1 MQKGFSRILRTI
13 ALATVVLSL
22 ALPQMAGARK
32 PGDTGKAKRSGDTD
46 LSVISRMFTTTNS
59 IIFGLD
65 NRGNLGKDPGGS
77 STTGGGFWRARTDQ
91 YVFQSGLHVAGIFDS
106 DGDGI
111 FQDTVETEA
120 VYDEEW
126 REGRASNSQDDPAN
140 RLYSS
145 TVAADLAAWPAEFC
159 DENGEPKV
167 YGQQDIV
174 TFYTDIGGPVNPAA
188 GAYRLGVE
196 TFQRV
201 KLFSV
206 TSQKDIMYVEWR
218 FRNATEYVNEDVNGD
233 GSVDVAGP
241 YLIKDMLAGV
251 NTDFDIGEAT
261 DDRAGVS
268 PKFNMSIY
276 WDSDFSEANF
286 TNPVGFF
293 SIKFLDSPTQVGRP
307 PDGIDNDGNGSV
319 DEEGEANRIG
329 LTGFTITTNRGG
341 PREDPNTDA
350 EAYRIMINAPGEV
363 TEPQWDPNADLIIS
377 DFQDDLRARLL
388 TGPFDLPAD
397 GKFQKVEV
405 AYFLSEPLRNP
416 PNVDDI
422 TFEGELKPLIGLAQ
436 TVQNTF
442 DTNFNLPAPPVS
454 PNMRLIERD
463 GSIVV
468 TWDDIAERTPDPF
481 YPVSQIPTNPDGTP
495 AATYNPDYLQYDF
508 QGYRVYRSLTSD
520 SKNAVLVAQ
529 FDKADGVTTSSA
541 SYVTQQGADVNGDG
555 VPDFPSTTFD
565 PFDAGF
571 KGDDDVKDTGL
582 KYLFV
587 DQGQG
592 LSNRTGLF
600 NGVRYYYSV
609 TAFDY
614 QPTNT
619 GQESLESGLQL
630 ISLDNNG
637 NNTREGIP
645 RTSANGYIPASV
657 QGTSQIYPDGSEI
670 DEAGTINLDAS
681 GMLEAG
687 AVQPAATN
695 GLSINNITIA
705 NGDPS
710 LLPKNLYF
718 VVDSVVNTPED
729 FDPAMGFYHD
739 AQWDAHIHI
748 EDGSHSVIG
757 STMISTMGKYDPWG
771 VSVELEGS
779 IPVKVNGN
787 IVAGIDFSLWADE
800 WNGFVCQPIQVAG
813 RMAYE
818 NIRHGR
824 QRTEITNYF
833 FYNYGFL
840 SYAYDYGDMEME
852 AMSMLANARNIGHIY
867 AGTRTADIEVK
878 WVDAGG
884 GDLTLE
890 VYDLSNKVPVRFN
903 QLPNDGW
910 GFVPKDRTALDIQID
925 HQTAHEMFDVFF
937 GSVNSGAD
945 LIAQEVTLADGSKK
959 PYAVDDGIRRNLY
972 LVSKLSQAIK
982 PSDFDEAG
990 REITDPESGEVI
1002 DEMGDRVADFTG
1014 TQDLDLYVCGIMF
1027 QINGI
1032 TTPPAAGDVW
1042 KIRMR
1047 QGVGAT
1053 QNPFRGGSSFPGAF
1067 EYGHRKPVAGSRW
1080 LVSLKPDTLNLAA
1093 RDLKRIKVVPN
1104 PYVASSPLDLTTSDV
1119 ELHFTNLPGDCTIR
1133 IYTVAGHLVDIIEH
1147 NDGTGDA
1154 IWNIRSRF
1162 NQKIASGYYI
1172 YHVEDHETGLK
1183 HMGKFAI
1190 IH

>member
-1 MQKGFSRILRTI
+1 MQNGFRRILRAV
-13 ALATVVLSL
+13 ALVTVALSL
-22 ALPQMAGARK
+22 ALPQLAGARK
-32 PGDTGKAKRSGDTD
+32 PGDTGKFKRAADTD

-91 YVFQSGLHVAGIFDS
+91 YVFQSGLHVAGIFDP
-106 DGDGI
+106 DGDGAY
-111 FQDTVETEA
+111 QDTVETES

-126 REGRASNSQDDPAN
+126 REGRASSSQDDPAN

-145 TVAADLAAWPAEFC
+145 TVAADLTAWPEEFR
-159 DENGEPKV
+159 DESGEPKV
-167 YGQQDIV
+167 YGQQDVV

-188 GAYRLGVE
+188 GSFRLGVE
-196 TFQRV
+196 TYQRV

-218 FRNATEYVNEDVNGD
+218 FKNVTDYVHDDINGD
-233 GSVDVAGP
+233 GVVDVQGP
-241 YLIKDMLAGV
+241 YLIKDMLAV
-251 NTDFDIGEAT
+251 INTDFDIGEAT

-268 PKFNMSIY
+268 PKLNMAIY

-286 TNPVGFF
+286 TNPVGFLG
-293 SIKFLDSPTQVGRP
+293 IKFLDSPTQVGRP
-307 PDGIDNDGNGSV
+307 PDGVDNNGNGVV
-319 DEEGEANRIG
+319 DEEGEPNRIG

-363 TEPQWDPNADLIIS
+363 TEPHWDPAADLIIS

-388 TGPFDLPAD
+388 TGPFDLPFD

-405 AYFLSEPLRNP
+405 AYLLAEPLRNP
-416 PNVDDI
+416 PNVNDI
-422 TFEGELKPLIGLAQ
+422 TFEGELRPLAGLAQ

-442 DTNFNLPAPPVS
+442 DTNFNLPSPPAS

-468 TWDDIAERTPDPF
+468 TWDDLPEKTPDPF
-481 YPVSQIPTNPDGTP
+481 YPVSQVPTNPDGTP
-495 AATYNPDYLQYDF
+495 ASTYNPDYLKYDF

-520 SKNAVLVAQ
+520 SKDAVLVAQ
-529 FDKADGVTTSSA
+529 FDKADGITTSSA
-541 SYVTQQGADVNGDG
+541 SYVTQEGVDVNGDG
-555 VPDFPSTTFD
+555 VPDFASTTVD

-571 KGDDDVKDTGL
+571 KGDDDVKDVGL
-582 KYLFV
+582 KYIFV

-592 LSNRTGLF
+592 LSNKVGLY
-600 NGVRYYYSV
+600 NGVHYYYAV

-630 ISLDNNG
+630 ISLDKSG
-637 NNTREGIP
+637 LNTREGTP
-645 RTSANGYIPASV
+645 RTSANGYIAASV
-657 QGTSQIYPDGSEI
+657 QGTSQLYPDGSTIGEP
-670 DEAGTINLDAS
+670 GTINLDAS
-681 GMLEAG
+681 GMLDAG
-687 AVQPAATN
+687 SVQPPATN
-695 GLSINNITIA
+695 GLAISDVTIA
-705 NGDPS
+705 NGDPT
-710 LLPKNLYF
+710 LLPKSIYL

-729 FDPAMGFYHD
+729 YDAANGFYND
-739 AQWDAHIHI
+739 AMFDTYIHAEDA
-748 EDGSHSVIG
+748 SHNSVG
-757 STMISTMGKYDPWG
+757 GAMVSTMGKYDPWG
-771 VSVELEGS
+771 DDVELSGS
-779 IPVKVNGN
+779 IPIKSQGN
-787 IVAGIDFSLWADE
+787 VIASVDFSVWADG
-800 WNGFVCQPIQVAG
+800 WNGFVCQPIQIAG
-813 RMAYE
+813 HMAYE
-818 NIRHGR
+818 NVRHGR
-824 QRTEITNYF
+824 QRTELTDYF

-867 AGTRTADIEVK
+867 AGTRTADITVK
-878 WVDAGG
+878 WIDAGG

-890 VYDLSNKVPVRFN
+890 VYDESNKVPVRFN

-910 GFVPKDRTALDIQID
+910 GFVPKGRTALDIQVD

-937 GSVNSGAD
+937 GTGNSGAD
-945 LIAQEVTLADGSKK
+945 LIAQEVTLADGSKQ

-990 REITDPESGEVI
+990 LEIKDPESGEVI

-1014 TQDLDLYVCGIMF
+1014 TQDLDLYICGIMY

-1032 TTPPAAGDVW
+1032 TALPTAGDVW

-1047 QGVGAT
+1047 QGVDAT
-1053 QNPFRGGSSFPGAF
+1053 QNPYRGGTDFPGAF
-1067 EYGHRKPVAGSRW
+1067 NYDHRKAVSGSRW
-1080 LVSLKPDTLNLAA
+1080 LVSLKPDTLNLAE
-1093 RDLKRIKVVPN
+1093 RDLSRIRVVPN
-1104 PYVASSPLDLTTSDV
+1104 PYIASSPLDLTTNDV
-1119 ELHFTNLPGDCTIR
+1119 ELHFTNLPGVCTIR

-1147 NDGTGDA
+1147 TDGTGDT
-1154 IWNIRSRF
+1154 IWKVRSRF

-1172 YHVEDHETGLK
+1172 YHVEDHETGQK